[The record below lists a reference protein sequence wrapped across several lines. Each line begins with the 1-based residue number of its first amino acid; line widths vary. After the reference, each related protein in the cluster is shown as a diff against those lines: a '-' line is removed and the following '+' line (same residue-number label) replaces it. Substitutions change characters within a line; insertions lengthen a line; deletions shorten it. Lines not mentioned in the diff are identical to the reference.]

1 MFSCTCGDFTRI
13 YSLVGTWDKIINQYK
28 IFHLFFACMQLDLVR
43 DLVVVEKNR
52 LHLYSL

>member
-1 MFSCTCGDFTRI
+1 VFSCTRGDSTRI
-13 YSLVGTWDKIINQYK
+13 YSLVGTWDKIINKYK